1 MERSMK
7 VDAEELS
14 PTKKRLQVEVPPPQV
29 KEAVESLYRNLNKR
43 VKIKGFR
50 PGRIPRDVL
59 ERHYGDYIKEQAI
72 SHLINET
79 YPQAIS
85 QESLEPIAP
94 PTIDTG
100 DLTLESPFTY
110 SAVVEVRPRI
120 EVTGYKGLRLK
131 GKREKVT
138 PKEVKSELERLR
150 KMHSRLEPVVGR
162 DRVQKGD
169 IVLLDFQGLLD
180 ARPIRDGKAEN
191 YSLEVGS
198 GSMVPGF
205 EEGLIGKKTDLPEEI
220 TVVFPDDH
228 PRKDLA
234 GKEVIFQVTV
244 KEIRQRILPLLDD
257 DFAKDVGDYQ
267 DLDALKERIKT
278 DLEGVKEHRLTE
290 ELRQAA
296 VDQLL
301 QANPVEVPSYLVE
314 RRTGELLQDLKL
326 RMAAQKQELPP
337 EEEQKAREEYQKVAE
352 REVRTSLL
360 LEEIGRQESIEV
372 RPEEMDERLQ
382 KMASV
387 YQRPLEDL
395 RQNPS
400 LVAAVREALER
411 EKALD
416 FIIAEAEVK
425 YKG

>member
-7 VDAEELS
+7 VNAEELS

-29 KEAVESLYRNLNKR
+29 KEAVETLYRDLNKR

-59 ERHYGDYIKEQAI
+59 ERHYGDYVKEQAI

-100 DLTLESPFTY
+100 DLIMESPFTY

-131 GKREKVT
+131 GKKEKVT
-138 PKEVKSELERLR
+138 SKEVQGELERLR
-150 KMHSRLEPVVGR
+150 MMHSRLEPVEGR

-169 IVLLDFQGLLD
+169 MVLLDFQGLLD

-205 EEGLIGKKTDLPEEI
+205 EEGLIGKKTGVLEEI
-220 TVVFPDDH
+220 TVDFPDDH

-234 GKEVIFQVTV
+234 GNKVTFQVTV
-244 KEIRQRILPLLDD
+244 KEIRQRILPSLDD
-257 DFAKDVGDYQ
+257 EFAKDVGDYQ
-267 DLDALKERIKT
+267 DLDALKDRIKK
-278 DLEGVKEHRLTE
+278 DLEGVKEHRLME
-290 ELRQAA
+290 ELREAA
-296 VDQLL
+296 IDQLL
-301 QANPVEVPSYLVE
+301 RANPVEIPSYLVE
-314 RRTGELLQDLKL
+314 RRTDELLQDLKM
-326 RMAAQKQELPP
+326 RMAAQKEELPP
-337 EEEQKAREEYQKVAE
+337 EEERKARGEYQKVAE

-360 LEEIGRQESIEV
+360 LEEIGRQESIEAQ
-372 RPEEMDERLQ
+372 PEELEERLQ

-387 YQRPLEDL
+387 YQRPLDDL
-395 RQNPS
+395 QQNPS
-400 LVAAVREALER
+400 LVAAVQQALER
-411 EKALD
+411 EKVLD
-416 FIIAEAEVK
+416 FIIAEAEVT

>member
-14 PTKKRLQVEVPPPQV
+14 PTKKRIQVEVPPPQV
-29 KEAVESLYRNLNKR
+29 KEAVESLYRDLNKR

-50 PGRIPRDVL
+50 PGRTPRDVL
-59 ERHYGDYIKEQAI
+59 ERHYGDYVKEQAI

-100 DLTLESPFTY
+100 DLTVESPFTY

-131 GKREKVT
+131 GKKGKVT
-138 PKEVKSELERLR
+138 SKEVQGELERLR
-150 KMHSRLEPVVGR
+150 MMHSRLEPVGGR

-169 IVLLDFQGLLD
+169 VVLLDFQGLLD

-205 EEGLIGKKTDLPEEI
+205 EEGLIGKKIGVLEEI
-220 TVVFPDDH
+220 TAGFPDDH

-244 KEIRQRILPLLDD
+244 KEIRQRILPSLDD

-267 DLDALKERIKT
+267 DLEALKERIKT
-278 DLEGVKEHRLTE
+278 DLEGVKEHRFTE
-290 ELRQAA
+290 ELRQTAIE
-296 VDQLL
+296 QLL
-301 QANPVEVPSYLVE
+301 QANPVEIPSYLVE
-314 RRTGELLQDLKL
+314 RRTDELLQDLKL

-337 EEEQKAREEYQKVAE
+337 EEERKARGEYQKVAE
-352 REVRTSLL
+352 REVRTSFL
-360 LEEIGRQESIEV
+360 LEEIGRQESIE
-372 RPEEMDERLQ
+372 PQQEEVEERLQ

-387 YQRPLEDL
+387 YQRPLEEL

-400 LVAAVREALER
+400 LVAAVQQTLER
-411 EKALD
+411 EKVLD
-416 FIIAEAEVK
+416 FIIAEADVK

>member
-1 MERSMK
+1 MK

-14 PTKKRLQVEVPPPQV
+14 PTKKRIQVEVPPPQV
-29 KEAVESLYRNLNKR
+29 KEAVESLYRDLNKR

-50 PGRIPRDVL
+50 PGRTPREVL
-59 ERHYGDYIKEQAI
+59 ERHYGDYVKEQAI

-100 DLTLESPFTY
+100 DLTVESPFTY

-131 GKREKVT
+131 GKKEKVT
-138 PKEVKSELERLR
+138 PKEVQGELERLR
-150 KMHSRLEPVVGR
+150 MMHSRLEPVGGR

-169 IVLLDFQGLLD
+169 VVLMDFQGLLD

-205 EEGLIGKKTDLPEEI
+205 EEELIGKNIGAQEEI

-234 GKEVIFQVTV
+234 GKEVTFQVTV
-244 KEIRQRILPLLDD
+244 KEIRQRILPSLDD

-278 DLEGVKEHRLTE
+278 DLEGVKEHRFTE
-290 ELRQAA
+290 ELRQT
-296 VDQLL
+296 VIEQLL
-301 QANPVEVPSYLVE
+301 QANPVEIPSYLVE
-314 RRTGELLQDLKL
+314 RRTDELLQDLKL
-326 RMAAQKQELPP
+326 RMAAQKQEFPP
-337 EEEQKAREEYQKVAE
+337 EEERKARGEYQKVAE
-352 REVRTSLL
+352 REVRASFL
-360 LEEIGRQESIEV
+360 LEEIGRQESIEP
-372 RPEEMDERLQ
+372 RPEEVEERLQ

-387 YQRPLEDL
+387 YQRPLEEL

-400 LVAAVREALER
+400 LVAAVQQTLER
-411 EKALD
+411 EKVLD
-416 FIIAEAEVK
+416 YIIAEADVK

>member
-7 VDAEELS
+7 VNAEELS

-29 KEAVESLYRNLNKR
+29 KEAVESLYRDLNKR

-59 ERHYGDYIKEQAI
+59 ERHYGDYVKEQAI

-100 DLTLESPFTY
+100 DLIMESPFTY

-131 GKREKVT
+131 GKKEKVT
-138 PKEVKSELERLR
+138 SKEVQGELERLR
-150 KMHSRLEPVVGR
+150 MMHSRLEPVEGR

-169 IVLLDFQGLLD
+169 MVLLDFQGLLD

-205 EEGLIGKKTDLPEEI
+205 EEGLIGKKTGVLEEI
-220 TVVFPDDH
+220 TVDFPDDH

-234 GKEVIFQVTV
+234 GNKVTFQVTV
-244 KEIRQRILPLLDD
+244 KEIRQRILPSLDD
-257 DFAKDVGDYQ
+257 EFAKDVGDYQ
-267 DLDALKERIKT
+267 DLDALKDRIKK
-278 DLEGVKEHRLTE
+278 DLEGVKEHRLME
-290 ELRQAA
+290 ELREAA
-296 VDQLL
+296 IDQLL
-301 QANPVEVPSYLVE
+301 RANPVEIPSYLVE
-314 RRTGELLQDLKL
+314 RRTDELLQDLKM
-326 RMAAQKQELPP
+326 RMAAQKEELPP
-337 EEEQKAREEYQKVAE
+337 EEERKARGEYQKVAE

-360 LEEIGRQESIEV
+360 LEEIGRQESIEAQ
-372 RPEEMDERLQ
+372 PEELEERLQ

-387 YQRPLEDL
+387 YQRPLDDL
-395 RQNPS
+395 QQNPS
-400 LVAAVREALER
+400 LVAAVQQALER
-411 EKALD
+411 EKVLD
-416 FIIAEAEVK
+416 FIIAEAEVT